1 MTSLIGKHYDI
12 EICLKQHNSTKG
24 GLCNNRKW
32 WQAKFILGYS
42 TICFLIGLLYGLKI
56 LIFGGT
62 LCQIK
67 YEAGIFRMYEVL
79 QY

>member
-1 MTSLIGKHYDI
+1 MTSLIGKPHDM

-56 LIFGGT
+56 LILLRRNTVKLNMKLEFSD
-62 LCQIK
+62 
-67 YEAGIFRMYEVL
+67 V
-79 QY
+79 